1 MVNIIFILLGIVFL
15 IAIWVIIVYNRLIKV
30 RVLMREAWSI
40 IDIFLKKRHDLIP
53 NLVETV
59 KGYAAHEKETME
71 NITIARSK
79 AMGANG
85 FTDRIASENMLGN
98 QLGRLMVAV
107 EKYPDLK
114 ANETFL
120 HLQKELVQLEN
131 EIERARRYYN
141 GTVRNNNIAIE
152 VFPANIVAGMFRFAN
167 GDFFESTGDDRV
179 VPQIVIND

>member
-1 MVNIIFILLGIVFL
+1 MVNIIFILLGIIFF
-15 IAIWVIIVYNRLIKV
+15 IAIWIIVVYNRLVKV

-40 IDIFLKKRHDLIP
+40 IDIFLKKRYDLIP

-71 NITIARSK
+71 NITLARSK
-79 AMGANG
+79 AMGASG
-85 FTDRIASENMLGN
+85 FTDRLASENMLGN

-114 ANETFL
+114 ANENFL

-131 EIERARRYYN
+131 EIERARWR
-141 GTVRNNNIAIE
+141 
-152 VFPANIVAGMFRFAN
+152 VF
-167 GDFFESTGDDRV
+167 
-179 VPQIVIND
+179 